1 MYVVIILLTIAL
13 IACGFTAWFYA
24 KQVKCNRIDI
34 VKLQNINEELEE
46 FKTITSTK
54 LEVIDNLIQDKNAE
68 LAAANR
74 LIEQTTNLVA
84 AKDEVIVSMQTK
96 IDDLNAKLNSNHL
109 LQIDAESA
117 QKMKQLIAELDESY
131 RQKNQ
136 NYVEL
141 EENYV
146 ARVNALN
153 EVNGLIEQ
161 AQSMLLAG
169 QCEAARQGEELE
181 RLKAELLSVAKEL
194 DEMRQFHH
202 DVLVREHASDVKGW
216 RLTCDAKESRL
227 VGLIDELVGLC
238 PELEKDLKSI
248 GWKRVWL
255 PKLQDLCNREGL
267 DRVCGIYRIRLVEDE
282 EVCYVGQAVNVK
294 ERWYTHVK
302 KMVGAEVKGSEKLY
316 EYKPDELVWEVV
328 EEVSRDKLDERE
340 RYWIDWWGCK
350 EIGLNKKK

>member
-1 MYVVIILLTIAL
+1 MYVVIILLAIAL

-24 KQVKCNRIDI
+24 KQVKCRRIDI
-34 VKLQNINEELEE
+34 VKLKNINEELEE
-46 FKTITSTK
+46 FKTVTSAK
-54 LEVIDNLIQDKNAE
+54 LEIIDNLIHDKNVE

-74 LIEQTTNLVA
+74 LVEQTTTLVA

-161 AQSMLLAG
+161 AQSMLLTG

-202 DVLVREHASDVKGW
+202 DVVVREHASDVSG
-216 RLTCDAKESRL
+216 
-227 VGLIDELVGLC
+227 
-238 PELEKDLKSI
+238 
-248 GWKRVWL
+248 
-255 PKLQDLCNREGL
+255 
-267 DRVCGIYRIRLVEDE
+267 
-282 EVCYVGQAVNVK
+282 
-294 ERWYTHVK
+294 
-302 KMVGAEVKGSEKLY
+302 
-316 EYKPDELVWEVV
+316 
-328 EEVSRDKLDERE
+328 
-340 RYWIDWWGCK
+340 
-350 EIGLNKKK
+350 